1 MGTTNLEGRVVRE
14 RGVER
19 VAHREVDGRLE
30 QIVLEDDEP
39 VAAARRQHT
48 IAARV
53 SETVKRRTRYR

>member
-1 MGTTNLEGRVVRE
+1 MGTTYLEGGVVRE

-39 VAAARRQHT
+39 VAATRREHLS
-48 IAARV
+48 A
-53 SETVKRRTRYR
+53 